1 MEGLDEMPTIKT
13 THTGSLPRPADLAD
27 LIVKSDRGELSDP
40 EQLQRVVEQ
49 ATRDV
54 VRKQVDIGIDI
65 VSDGE
70 FSKVSYVTYVKERL
84 SGFNGPRR
92 SPIRQ
97 RTGPEEFPDF
107 EGIRPAAIQFPTND
121 AAVQLRDRQAVRRD
135 VATFKAAAAGAQP
148 NGMFLTSA
156 SPGVIDTFMPSTY
169 YPSERAYLEAL
180 GEAMFDEYQTI
191 VDSGCILQID
201 CPDLAMS
208 RNMRFADLS
217 DTEFIDT
224 ARMHLDVL
232 AKLLARL
239 PADQVRLHLCWGNF
253 EGPHNHDVPLS
264 DIIDMVLDMPVGG
277 VSFEAANPR
286 HAHEWQV
293 FKNVRVPEQMTL
305 IPGVIDTVTNFV
317 EHPDLVA
324 ERLLHFVEAVGPE
337 RVIASTDCGFG
348 TAVGM
353 RRVAPSIA
361 WAKLGAMVEGAR
373 IASRS
378 LS

>member
-1 MEGLDEMPTIKT
+1 MPNIRT
-13 THTGSLPRPADLAD
+13 THTGSLPRPAELAD
-27 LIVKSDRGELSDP
+27 LIVKFDRGELTDP
-40 EQLQRVVEQ
+40 EQLQHVVEQ

-54 VRKQVDIGIDI
+54 VRKQVDTGIDI

-70 FSKVSYVTYVKERL
+70 YSKVSYVTYVKERL
-84 SGFNGPRR
+84 RGFDGPPRNPLGRR
-92 SPIRQ
+92 SEPA
-97 RTGPEEFPDF
+97 EFPDF
-107 EGIRPAAIQFPTND
+107 ERAGPAAIQFPTNNS
-121 AAVQLRDRQAVRRD
+121 AVQLRDPAAIRRD
-135 VATFKAAAAGAQP
+135 VASFKAAAADARP

-156 SPGVIDTFMPSTY
+156 SPGVIDTFMPSIY
-169 YPSERAYLEAL
+169 YASERAYLEAL
-180 GEAMFDEYQTI
+180 GEAMFDEYRTI
-191 VDSGCILQID
+191 VDSGCTLQID

-217 DTEFIDT
+217 DTQFIDT

-232 AKLLARL
+232 ATLLGRL
-239 PADQVRLHLCWGNF
+239 PADRVRLHLCWGNF

-264 DIIDMVLDMPVGG
+264 DIIDMVLAMPVGG

-293 FKNVRVPEQMTL
+293 FKRVRVPERMTL

-324 ERLLHFVEAVGPE
+324 ERLLHFVDAVGAE

-373 IASRS
+373 IASRDAAS
-378 LS
+378 

>member
-1 MEGLDEMPTIKT
+1 MTQIRT
-13 THTGSLPRPADLAD
+13 THTGSLPRPTDLAD
-27 LIVKSDRGELSDP
+27 LILKVDRGELDDRQ
-40 EQLQRVVEQ
+40 QLDRAVEQ
-49 ATRDV
+49 AIRDV
-54 VRKQVDIGIDI
+54 VRKQVDTGIDI

-70 FSKVSYVTYVKERL
+70 YSKASYVTYVKERL
-84 SGFNGPRR
+84 TGFDGPPRN
-92 SPIRQ
+92 PIGRGI
-97 RTGPEEFPDF
+97 RNDEFPDY
-107 EGIRPAAIQFPTND
+107 ERSGPAPIQFPTGNGPVMVRD
-121 AAVQLRDRQAVRRD
+121 ADAVRRD
-135 VATFKAAAAGAQP
+135 VTTFKAAAADATP
-148 NGMFLTSA
+148 AGMFMTSA

-169 YPSERAYLEAL
+169 YTSDREYLEAL
-180 GEAMFDEYQTI
+180 AAAMFDEYRTI
-191 VDSGCILQID
+191 VESGCILQID

-232 AKLLARL
+232 AGVLAQL
-239 PADQVRLHLCWGNF
+239 PAEQMRLHLCWGNF

-264 DIIDMVLDMPVGG
+264 DIIDMVLAMPVGG
-277 VSFEAANPR
+277 ISFEAANPR

-293 FKNVRVPEQMTL
+293 FNHVRVPDQITL
-305 IPGVIDTVTNFV
+305 IPGVIDTCTNYI

-324 ERLLHFVEAVGPE
+324 QRLLHFVDSVGPE

-361 WAKLGAMVEGAR
+361 WAKLAAMVEGAR
-373 IASRS
+373 LASRS
-378 LS
+378 VS